1 MRLYVVPR
9 SVPAL
14 HPPPAID
21 SVARSLDNHA
31 MTDLRIVVSGAGK
44 MGRQVCEAVLAA
56 PGMAPVAYLDGLATP
71 GALDG
76 LPLFNDAGA
85 AIAETRPDAIIDFT
99 NAEWTPRLAEAALAS
114 RVRLVIGTTG
124 LSAAFMQWLECE
136 AAARKTGVVVAANF
150 AIGAVLMMH
159 FARQAARFFDFAE
172 IIELHHDQKV
182 DSPSG
187 TAKTTAEGMLAAR
200 GRPFTHPESEKEP
213 LPGARGAELGGI
225 AIHSVRLQGLVAHQ
239 EVLFGGLG
247 QTLSIRHD
255 TTGRDSFM
263 PGVVAAT
270 REVMKL
276 EKLVLG
282 LDELFGLA

>member
-1 MRLYVVPR
+1 
-9 SVPAL
+9 
-14 HPPPAID
+14 
-21 SVARSLDNHA
+21 

-44 MGRQVCEAVLAA
+44 MGRQVGEAVLAA

-76 LPLFNDAGA
+76 LPLFNDAAA

-114 RVRLVIGTTG
+114 GVRLVIGTTG
-124 LSAAFMQWLECE
+124 LSAAFMEWLERE

-159 FARQAARFFDFAE
+159 FARQAARFFDYAE

-187 TAKTTAEGMLAAR
+187 TAKTTA
-200 GRPFTHPESEKEP
+200 
-213 LPGARGAELGGI
+213 
-225 AIHSVRLQGLVAHQ
+225 
-239 EVLFGGLG
+239 
-247 QTLSIRHD
+247 
-255 TTGRDSFM
+255 
-263 PGVVAAT
+263 
-270 REVMKL
+270 
-276 EKLVLG
+276 
-282 LDELFGLA
+282 